1 MIRIVR
7 LIIITIVFGSFSL
20 PLTAQNILPKDYFIS
35 PLDTLLQVTGTFGEL
50 RLNHFHSGVDFRT
63 HEREGLPVHAVADGK
78 VVRIKVSPFGF
89 GRALYID
96 HPNGYTTVYGHLQK
110 FSPEL
115 ERYVRKE
122 QFRQQSFDVDVFPT
136 SSFEVKQGDTIAFSG
151 NSGGSF
157 GPHLHFEIRDTKSE
171 RPINPLFF
179 GLPVTDTVPPFINLF
194 QALPIGKTSLVND
207 STVPVTFAVSKD
219 SMNIYHLKTND
230 TLRIFGKAAFGVQA
244 FDYFY
249 NRRDQNGYY
258 SFSLYDNSNLIFQFA
273 ADSFAFDESR
283 YINACLNYNAYYL
296 KGNRILQSN
305 RLPNNLFSL
314 YNRNNG
320 PGVIDFTNGKLH
332 QLDLVIAD
340 VAGNKARLE
349 VFAKGYIPV
358 TIPTSV
364 DSLVSKFD
372 TIVNFTYKNSNTF
385 STTEINVE
393 IPGDALYDTL
403 AFGYSISPRI
413 KKTYSALHLIHN
425 PLTPL
430 QQRITVSIKAD
441 SLPERLRDKALL
453 VRIADGKR
461 NPSDGTW
468 KDGYV
473 TGKTWYFGYY
483 TIGVD
488 TIPPKIK
495 PVPPPYRPRSR
506 KHHRQPQPKRTKL
519 SFIITDNF
527 SGIDSYRATIN
538 GKWALMEYDAK
549 NDLLT
554 YNYDNL
560 LKHGKNSFR
569 LIVTDEKGNK
579 ASYFKTITR

>member
-1 MIRIVR
+1 MIRNVR
-7 LIIITIVFGSFSL
+7 LIILTIVLGSFTLPSL
-20 PLTAQNILPKDYFIS
+20 AQKILPQNYFIS
-35 PLDTLLQVTGTFGEL
+35 PLDTMLQVTGTFGEL

-63 HEREGLPVHAVADGK
+63 HEREGLPVHASADGK
-78 VVRIKVSPFGF
+78 IVRIKVSPVGF

-115 ERYVRKE
+115 ESYIRKE
-122 QFRQQSFDVDVFPT
+122 QYKQQSFDVDVFP
-136 SSFEVKQGDTIAFSG
+136 SSIISVKQGDVIAFSG
-151 NSGGSF
+151 NSGSSY
-157 GPHLHFEIRDTKSE
+157 GPHLHFEIRDTKTE

-179 GLPVTDTVPPFINLF
+179 GFPVRDTLSPFINF
-194 QALPIGKTSLVND
+194 FIAYPIGKSSIVEDTTAPSR
-207 STVPVTFAVSKD
+207 FAVAKD
-219 SMNIYHLKTND
+219 SSGIYHLKSND
-230 TLRIFGKAAFGVQA
+230 TLRITGKAAFGLQS
-244 FDYFY
+244 FDYIY

-258 SFSLYDNSNLIFQFA
+258 SLSVYDNSSLIFRFA

-283 YINACLNYNAYYL
+283 YINACLDYKSYYV
-296 KGNRILQSN
+296 KGNRVLQTY
-305 RLPNNLFSL
+305 RLPNNKFSL
-314 YNRNNG
+314 YNRDSG
-320 PGVIDFTNGKLH
+320 QGVIDFTNGKLH
-332 QLDLVIAD
+332 QIDMIVAD
-340 VAGNKARLE
+340 VSGNEARLE
-349 VFAKGYIPV
+349 VFAKGYIPSV
-358 TIPTSV
+358 SPVIIDTSNTEY
-364 DSLVSKFD
+364 D
-372 TIVNFTYKNSNTF
+372 TIANFTYKRLNTF
-385 STTEINVE
+385 KTPEITVE

-430 QQRITVSIKAD
+430 QQRITISIKAD

-461 NPSDGTW
+461 NPSGGTW
-468 KDGYV
+468 KNGYV

-488 TIPPKIK
+488 TIPPTIK
-495 PVPPPYRPRSR
+495 PVTPPYRSRSR
-506 KHHRQPQPKRTKL
+506 KHHKPQPKRTKL
-519 SFIITDNF
+519 NFIINDNF
-527 SGIDSYRATIN
+527 SGIDSYKATIN

-554 YNYDNL
+554 YNYDDL
-560 LKHGKNSFR
+560 LKPGKNSFR
-569 LIVTDEKGNK
+569 LSVTDEKGNK